1 MSTGIRAA
9 IALTMVLASPVW
21 SAEPGPD
28 ALTKAKRVLILGDSI
43 TYGGGYVVDFECWVA
58 TRPGPKPEIIN
69 MGLPSET
76 VSGLSEDGH
85 AGGKF
90 PRPDL
95 HERLGRALPALKPD
109 LILACYGMNDGIYQ
123 PLDEARFKAFRDGT
137 TRLREAAAKAGAGI
151 IHLTPPVYDAVPVKG
166 RNDFY
171 DGVLAKYAEWLLE
184 QRKTAGWSVIDI
196 HGPMSQRIAE
206 ERKANPA
213 FTFAGDGVHPNA
225 AGHRVMAEPLV
236 AFFGGAEAVAPWK
249 ARLETPEGKA
259 LRKLVEQRMAVRR
272 DAWLAAV
279 GHKRPG
285 IGKGLPVEEAGK
297 KADELTKQIE
307 EKSQIQYPKSQ

>member
-1 MSTGIRAA
+1 MTRFHTALAFAA
-9 IALTMVLASPVW
+9 ALALPV
-21 SAEPGPD
+21 SAAEPGPD
-28 ALTKAKRVLILGDSI
+28 ALAKAKRVVILGDSI

-58 TRPGPKPEIIN
+58 ARPGPKPEIIN
-69 MGLPSET
+69 LGLPSET

-95 HERLGRALPALKPD
+95 HERLGRALDALKPD
-109 LILACYGMNDGIYQ
+109 LLLACYGMNDGIYQ
-123 PLDEARFKAFRDGT
+123 PLDEGRFKAFRDGML
-137 TRLREAAAKAGAGI
+137 RLRAAAAKAGAGV
-151 IHLTPPVYDAVPVKG
+151 IHVTPPVYDAVPVKG

-171 DGVLAKYAEWLLE
+171 DGVLAKYSEWLLE
-184 QRKTAGWSVIDI
+184 QGKAAGWAVIDL
-196 HGPMSQRIAE
+196 HGPMANRIAE

-213 FTFAGDGVHPNA
+213 FTFAKDGVHPDA

-236 AFFGGAEAVAPWK
+236 AWFGGAGAVAPWK
-249 ARLETPEGKA
+249 AMLETPEGKA

-272 DAWLAAV
+272 DAWLPAI

-285 IGKGLPVEEAGK
+285 IGKGLPVDEAGK

-307 EKSQIQYPKSQ
+307 ERSKS